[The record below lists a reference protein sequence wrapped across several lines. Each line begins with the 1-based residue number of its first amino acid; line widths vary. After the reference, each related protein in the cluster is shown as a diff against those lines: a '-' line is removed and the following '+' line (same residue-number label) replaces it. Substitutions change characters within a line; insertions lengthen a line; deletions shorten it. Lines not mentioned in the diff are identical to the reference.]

1 MTFINS
7 ILTCLSW
14 SFTYSGRASRSEFW
28 WFMLLSSI
36 IIGEK
41 IFTLFFQA
49 AGNEESAMG
58 MGLLSSVLNILL
70 MILLIFPSLAVGAR
84 RLHDIGRSGWW
95 QLIMITIIGY
105 LVLIFFWVQE
115 SQQEDN
121 DFGQMPQ
128 LIQSE

>member
-1 MTFINS
+1 MTFSNS
-7 ILTCLSW
+7 ISTCLSK
-14 SFTYSGRASRSEFW
+14 SFNYKGRASRSEFW
-28 WFMLLSSI
+28 WFMLFATI
-36 IIGEK
+36 INIGGN
-41 IFTLFFQA
+41 ILTTFFQA
-49 AGNEESAMG
+49 AGNEESAMA
-58 MGLLSSVLNILL
+58 MGLISSVL

-121 DFGQMPQ
+121 DFGQIPQ
-128 LIQSE
+128 SIQSE